1 MARPFVHEIRY
12 LAVLAA
18 PLVLAQM
25 AQMSMGFVDTL
36 MVGRLGQAELAG
48 IALGSTVFF
57 FVLTVFMGVVLAV
70 GPMVA
75 QAQGADDRAAVGRA
89 VRQGLWLSLGLSV
102 LAVALFWQASPLL
115 AALGQERDTVAR
127 AAAYLKAMAWG
138 FPAAIGFT
146 VLRSFLEGIARPK
159 AIMVIAFFGVGLNIL
174 ANHALMFG
182 RWGFPELGLV
192 GTGYASAIVYWTMFA
207 LGVFYIQLRLSSW
220 RLFATLRRPDPA
232 TMREI
237 VAIGLPIGLTLGF
250 ETGLFSATALLMGLL
265 GQVPLAAH
273 QIAIQTAA
281 FTFMIPLGMSIAI
294 SVRVGQAAG
303 RRDLAAVRRSAAVGI
318 ALSLAVM
325 VATALA
331 FWLAPRPIVGL
342 YLDLNDP
349 ANLEVAA
356 LAVTF
361 LGFAAMFQLFDGLQ
375 VSALGALR
383 GLKDTRWP
391 MVITLFA
398 YWFVGLGSGVV
409 LAFGLELGGRGLW
422 LGLVLGLAAA
432 GVLLLARLRWRTT
445 SRGHLL
451 ARPVASD

>member
-1 MARPFVHEIRY
+1 MRALTNEIRHLSA
-12 LAVLAA
+12 LAV

-36 MVGRLGQAELAG
+36 MVGRLGKADLAG

-75 QAQGADDRAAVGRA
+75 QAQGAGDRAAAGRA

-102 LAVALFWQASPLL
+102 LAVTLFWQASPLL
-115 AALGQERDTVAR
+115 LALGQERETAML
-127 AAAYLKAMAWG
+127 AGAYLKAMAWG
-138 FPAAIGFT
+138 FPAALGFV

-207 LGVFYIQLRLSSW
+207 LGALYIQLRLSSW
-220 RLFATLRRPDPA
+220 RLFASLRRPDPA
-232 TMREI
+232 TLREI

-303 RRDLAAVRRSAAVGI
+303 RRDLVAVRRSAAVGI

-325 VATALA
+325 VVTALT
-331 FWLAPRPIVGL
+331 FWLAPWLIVGL

-391 MVITLFA
+391 MFITLVA
-398 YWFVGLGSGVV
+398 YWLVGLGSGVA
-409 LAFGLELGGRGLW
+409 LAFGLGLGGRGLW

-432 GVLLLARLRWRTT
+432 GILLLARLRWRTSGRT
-445 SRGHLL
+445 HLL
-451 ARPVASD
+451 VRPLASD